1 MSYGLINYSTLKD
14 LANAFRRRLGSE
26 RNLTL
31 QELEETADIV
41 DLSENEVIKSLLEHT
56 VTSFVV
62 PDGVTKIAPNL
73 FNHFYNLKEIELPNG
88 IKELSSGSF
97 DTCSNLTR
105 VKLPDDLEKLG
116 ERCFSNCTS
125 LTSITLPNTLK
136 EISMY
141 CFQQTKLTELTVPAS
156 VETIGDHAL
165 KNSELKSI
173 TFLGT
178 PKSIDGNAILVSSA
192 VINVPWA
199 EGEVEGAP
207 WGATDSTINYNY
219 SPEVVQ

>member
-1 MSYGLINYSTLKD
+1 MGYGLINYSTLKD

-26 RNLTL
+26 KNLTL
-31 QELEETADIV
+31 QELEETADTI
-41 DLSENEVIKSLLEHT
+41 DLSENEAIKSLLECT

-62 PDGVTKIAPNL
+62 PDGVTKIAPYL
-73 FNHFYNLKEIELPNG
+73 FDHFYNLEEIDLPIG
-88 IKELSSGSF
+88 IKELPPGGFSN
-97 DTCSNLTR
+97 CSNLAR

-116 ERCFSNCTS
+116 NSCFSNCTS

-136 EISMY
+136 EISDY
-141 CFQQTKLTELTVPAS
+141 CFQQTKLIELTIPAS
-156 VETIGDHAL
+156 VETIGAHAL
-165 KNSELKSI
+165 ENSELKSI

-178 PKSIDGNAILVSSA
+178 PKSIDSNAILVSSA
-192 VINVPWA
+192 IINVPWA

-219 SPEVVQ
+219 SSEVI